1 MNRVPTK
8 KIQPRDGQVEE
19 WKGDKVKF
27 FSKKARGWIDVGGTR
42 MCLLDIPGGWLN
54 LGTSIILF
62 AGEDT
67 YRRVLFEA
75 GLSETFSKEA
85 LKKGI
90 LGKTSKGF
98 IDAVTTYAEAGFGD
112 FVIHELRFGKGYAR
126 VTCRNSFEGWA
137 FLSEK
142 RSFESPVC
150 YYSTG
155 VLLSFMRNVSS
166 RKDLVSA
173 ETKCIAK
180 GDEECEFAIGTRVE
194 LRQRGID
201 LPQWGM
207 TIKERAEYLENL
219 LEEKRRIEREITRK
233 NAELSVLNKIS
244 ATVNQ
249 SLNLD
254 EIMNLA
260 IRELKKIVG
269 DKGIGIYLLDHKK
282 KELIFTAQRG
292 FSNDF
297 YKSVSR
303 LKVGEGMAG
312 NVARQ
317 QLPMAYDDYAQYPQ
331 ALEPA
336 VKKGGIK
343 SLMSVPLMSKDKIV
357 GVLNVASKAPYHF
370 SSEEINL
377 MTLIGNQIGVAIE
390 NAQLHERIKES
401 ERKYKTLVED
411 INDGYLVCQNGKIVF
426 TNQAFL
432 AMHGYSREEVLGK
445 ELSDFFPS
453 DYIQEVKRIFKAQTE
468 GKNISD
474 PIEFL
479 RLHKDGIRLPTELKI
494 NFVEFDGNPV
504 MIGILSDI
512 SERKKME
519 QKILE
524 NERLASVGQFATTI
538 AHEIRNPLSSIKMNI
553 QILAKHLKF
562 QGFNKRRLEIVAD
575 EIKRLNQTVED
586 VTDFAKPIQMKKES
600 YPMEKVIEKCVN
612 LLSDKMNER
621 KVQVI
626 RRVSN
631 PVQNV
636 FIDWGKM
643 EQVVLNILLNAI
655 EAMPTGG
662 TLEIDIE
669 KAERIGREMT
679 RVEIKDTGI
688 GIAPEDQARIFDP
701 FFTTKA
707 KGVGL
712 GLSNVKKIIEAHDG
726 IIEVDSQ
733 LHQGTSFRLLL
744 PRSNQP

>member
-1 MNRVPTK
+1 
-8 KIQPRDGQVEE
+8 
-19 WKGDKVKF
+19 
-27 FSKKARGWIDVGGTR
+27 
-42 MCLLDIPGGWLN
+42 
-54 LGTSIILF
+54 
-62 AGEDT
+62 
-67 YRRVLFEA
+67 
-75 GLSETFSKEA
+75 

-90 LGKTSKGF
+90 LDKTSKGF
-98 IDAVTTYAEAGFGD
+98 IDAVTTYSDAGFGD
-112 FVIHELRFGKGYAR
+112 FVIKELRFQEGYAQ

-137 FLSEK
+137 FLSNK

-150 YYSTG
+150 YYSAG
-155 VLLSFMRNVSS
+155 VLLSFMQKILNRN
-166 RKDLVSA
+166 DLVSA

-180 GDEECEFAIGTRVE
+180 GDDECEFVIGTRFK
-194 LRQRGID
+194 LQQRGID
-201 LPQWGM
+201 LPEWGM

-219 LEEKRRIEREITRK
+219 LEEKKRIEKEITRK

-260 IRELKKIVG
+260 IRELTRIVG

-303 LKVGEGMAG
+303 LKIGEGMAG

-317 QLPMAYDDYAQYPQ
+317 QLPMAYDDYSQYPH

-336 VKKGGIK
+336 VKKGRIK
-343 SLMSVPLMSKDKIV
+343 SLMSVPLMAKDKVV
-357 GVLNVASKAPYHF
+357 GVLNIASKTPYHF
-370 SSEEINL
+370 TSEEINL

-390 NAQLHERIKES
+390 NAQLHEKIKES
-401 ERKYKTLVED
+401 ERHYKTLVED

-426 TNQAFL
+426 TNPAFL

-445 ELSDFFPS
+445 ELKEFLPS
-453 DYIQEVKRIFKAQTE
+453 EYIQEVERIFRDKTE
-468 GKNISD
+468 GKNITD

-479 RLHKDGIRLPTELKI
+479 RTHKEGTRLPTELKI
-494 NFVEFDGNPV
+494 NFVEFDGSPV
-504 MIGILSDI
+504 MIGVLSDI

-524 NERLASVGQFATTI
+524 TERLASVGQLATTI

-553 QILAKHLKF
+553 QILSKHLKL
-562 QGFNKRRLEIVAD
+562 QGFNKRRLEIAAD
-575 EIKRLNQTVED
+575 EIKRLNQIVED
-586 VTDFAKPIQMKKES
+586 VLDFGKPIQMKKES
-600 YPMEKVIEKCVN
+600 YRIEKVIEKCLD
-612 LLSDKMNER
+612 LLSDKMRER
-621 KVQVI
+621 NVQAV
-626 RRVSN
+626 RKLSSPLR
-631 PVQNV
+631 NV
-636 FIDWGKM
+636 FIDWEKM
-643 EQVVLNILLNAI
+643 EQAVLNILLNAI
-655 EAMPTGG
+655 EAMPMGG
-662 TLEIDIE
+662 LLEIDIG
-669 KAERIGREMT
+669 KTDWAGREMT
-679 RVEIKDTGI
+679 KVEIKDTGT
-688 GIAPEDQARIFDP
+688 GIAPEHLAKILDP

-726 IIEVDSQ
+726 IIEVDSRVN
-733 LHQGTSFRLLL
+733 QGTLFRFLF
-744 PRSNQP
+744 PQGNKQ

>member
-1 MNRVPTK
+1 MRQLSTTLDGKKEEILNR
-8 KIQPRDGQVEE
+8 
-19 WKGDKVKF
+19 WAKVKF
-27 FSKKARGWIDVGGTR
+27 FSRKARGWIDVGGTR

-67 YRRVLFEA
+67 YRRVMFEA

-85 LKKGI
+85 LKKAI
-90 LGKTSKGF
+90 LDKTSNGF
-98 IDAVTTYAEAGFGD
+98 VDAVTTYSEAGFGD
-112 FVIHELRFGKGYAR
+112 FVINDLRFARGYAQ

-137 FLSEK
+137 FLYNK
-142 RSFESPVC
+142 RFFESPVC

-155 VLLSFMRNVSS
+155 VLLSFMQNISNRN
-166 RKDLVSA
+166 DLVSV
-173 ETKCIAK
+173 ETKCIAR
-180 GDEECEFAIGTRVE
+180 GDDQCEFVIGTRVE
-194 LRQRGID
+194 LGQRGID
-201 LPQWGM
+201 LPKWGM
-207 TIKERAEYLENL
+207 TIKERAEFLENL
-219 LEEKRRIEREITRK
+219 LEEKRKVEREITRK

-249 SLNLD
+249 SLNLG

-260 IRELKKIVG
+260 ISELRKIVG
-269 DKGIGIYLLDHKK
+269 EKGIGIFLFDHKK

-292 FSNDF
+292 FSKEF

-303 LKVGEGMAG
+303 LKIGEGLTG
-312 NVARQ
+312 NVAEQ
-317 QLPMAYDDYAQYPQ
+317 KLPMAYDDYAEYPH

-336 VKKGGIK
+336 VKKEKIK
-343 SLMSVPLMSKDKIV
+343 SLMSVPLMAKDKMV
-357 GVLNVASKAPYHF
+357 GVLNIASKTPYHF
-370 SSEEINL
+370 TSEEINL

-390 NAQLHERIKES
+390 NAQLHEKIKES

-445 ELSDFFPS
+445 ESKDFFPS
-453 DYIQEVKRIFKAQTE
+453 EYIQEVKRIFKDKME
-468 GKNISD
+468 GKNI
-474 PIEFL
+474 PEPTEFL
-479 RLHKDGIRLPTELKI
+479 RNHKDGTRLPTELKI
-494 NFVEFDGNPV
+494 NFVEFDGSPV

-524 NERLASVGQFATTI
+524 NERLASVGQLAATI

-553 QILAKHLKF
+553 QILSKHLNL
-562 QGFNKRRLEIVAD
+562 QGFNKRRLEIAAD
-575 EIKRLNQTVED
+575 EIKRLNQIVED
-586 VTDFAKPIQMKKES
+586 VLDFAKPIQMKKEP
-600 YPMEKVIEKCVN
+600 YLIEKIIEKGVQ
-612 LLSDKMNER
+612 LLSDKMREK
-621 KVQVI
+621 KVQI
-626 RRVSN
+626 IQKISRPLPKVSL
-631 PVQNV
+631 
-636 FIDWGKM
+636 DWEQM
-643 EQVVLNILLNAI
+643 EQAILNILLNAI
-655 EAMPTGG
+655 EAMPIGG
-662 TLEIDIE
+662 ILEIDTG
-669 KAERIGREMT
+669 KAERIGREMI

-688 GIAPEDQARIFDP
+688 GIAPEHLARIFDP

-726 IIEVDSQ
+726 IIEVDSRT
-733 LHQGTSFRLLL
+733 HHGTSFKILL
-744 PRSNQP
+744 PRSNER